1 MDRRTFLSSLISSLI
16 GFSLGLF
23 TPWIQWIIDKKRS
36 QQAYRIDMV
45 KQWRTGIEGI
55 EDSLWERMGLPCGDT
70 AWYSSLRIHMNK
82 EGINKVEYNN
92 EDRTLVVGYC
102 RTGYRIKQ
110 ALLDE
115 VARIEKEWGLN

>member
-1 MDRRTFLSSLISSLI
+1 MI
-16 GFSLGLF
+16 
-23 TPWIQWIIDKKRS
+23 
-36 QQAYRIDMV
+36 

-55 EDSLWERMGLPCGDT
+55 EDSLWERKGLPCGDM